1 MSRILFIVQLPP
13 PVHGA
18 SLMNKLVYD
27 RANRNP
33 SNQCYLVKLNFA
45 RSLSDLQRFKPRKLL
60 RAIVVLFE
68 LAWKLLRY
76 RPNIIYFS
84 MVPLGLVLIRDSLYL
99 AVCKLCSPGARK
111 IIHLHRPGLVQ
122 FYQNRRLIRQM
133 YGIIFRNCELVHLTP
148 LLAKNELEPLKLE
161 RSKITVIPNA
171 IVKVNDL
178 TRHKKDRNNILF
190 LSNFFRHKGYLDLV
204 DAFAMLSKNNP
215 ELSLTL
221 AGAFVSEPDR
231 EELIQRIQMHNI
243 ADRVEVIGPV
253 YGSHR
258 FELYSRAGIFIL
270 PSRIEYFPLVIL
282 EAMSERCVVVTS
294 GRENLKE
301 TFRHGQHLLFL
312 NSLTPNAIACQIDE
326 LLMNPSLYDAV
337 SQGGFTRF
345 LELQKESLS
354 KIDMLFSSENEE

>member
-1 MSRILFIVQLPP
+1 
-13 PVHGA
+13 
-18 SLMNKLVYD
+18 MNKLAYD
-27 RANRNP
+27 RACRNP
-33 SNQCYLVKLNFA
+33 SNLCFLVKLNFA
-45 RSLSDLQRFKPRKLL
+45 RSLSDLQRFRPRKLL

-68 LAWKLLRY
+68 LIWKLLRY
-76 RPNIIYFS
+76 RPNIVYFS

-99 AVCKLCSPGARK
+99 AVCKLLSPGARK
-111 IIHLHRPGLVQ
+111 IIHLHRPGLYQ
-122 FYQNRRLIRQM
+122 FYQNRRFIRLM
-133 YGIIFRNCELVHLTP
+133 YGLIFRNCELVHLTP
-148 LLAKNELEPLKLE
+148 LLAKNELVPLKLE

-171 IVKVNDL
+171 IIKVDDF

-204 DAFAMLSKNNP
+204 EAFAMLSKNNP

-221 AGAFVSEPDR
+221 AGAFVSESDR
-231 EELIQRIQMHNI
+231 DELFQRIQMHNI

-258 FELYSRAGIFIL
+258 FELYSRAGIFVL

-294 GRENLKE
+294 GRENLQE

-312 NSLTPNAIACQIDE
+312 NSITSHDIARQVDE
-326 LLMNPSLYDAV
+326 LLMNQALYNGI
-337 SQGGFTRF
+337 SEGGYARF
-345 LELQKESLS
+345 LEVQKESLS
-354 KIDMLFSSENEE
+354 KIDMLFSSEIQE

>member
-27 RANRNP
+27 RACRNP

-45 RSLSDLQRFKPRKLL
+45 RSLSDLQRFRPRKLL
-60 RAIVVLFE
+60 RAIAVLFE
-68 LAWKLLRY
+68 LIWKLLRY
-76 RPNIIYFS
+76 RPAIIYFS
-84 MVPLGLVLIRDSLYL
+84 MVPLGLVLIRDSVYL
-99 AVCKLCSPGARK
+99 AVCKLFSPGARK
-111 IIHLHRPGLVQ
+111 IIHLHRPGLSQ
-122 FYQNRRLIRQM
+122 FYQNRTFIRQM
-133 YGIIFRNCELVHLTP
+133 YGLIFRNCELVHLTP
-148 LLAKNELEPLKLE
+148 LLAKNELVPLKLE

-171 IVKVNDL
+171 IVKVDDF
-178 TRHKKDRNNILF
+178 TRCKKDRNNILF

-204 DAFAMLSKNNP
+204 EAFAMLSKNYP

-231 EELIQRIQMHNI
+231 DELIQRIKIHNI
-243 ADRVEVIGPV
+243 ADRVEVVGPV

-258 FELYSRAGIFIL
+258 FELYSRAGIFVL

-294 GRENLKE
+294 GRENLQE

-312 NSLTPNAIACQIDE
+312 KSLTPHDIALQIEE
-326 LLMNPSLYDAV
+326 LLINQALYDAV
-337 SQGGFTRF
+337 SEGGYARF
-345 LELQKESLS
+345 LELQRESLT
-354 KIDMLFSSENEE
+354 KIDMLLGSESEE